1 MAIRTLKVLF
11 VASISLLCLIY
22 AAQNVA
28 NLEACYATFA
38 YVASGADHQAYAG
51 SILPT
56 FDSPVLIWS
65 MLIIVVGL
73 EFAAGAISAKGAWD
87 MWLAR
92 QAPGAEF
99 NAAKSYA
106 LIGCG
111 TSIFIW
117 LGLFEV
123 LGGALFQMWQTQ
135 IGSGSMDDAFQF
147 FVLSALVFAI
157 VNGSDE

>member
-1 MAIRTLKVLF
+1 MAIRVLKVLF
-11 VASISLLCLIY
+11 TACISLLCLIY
-22 AAQNVA
+22 AAQNIA

-51 SILPT
+51 SIMPT
-56 FDSPVLIWS
+56 FDNPVLIWT

-73 EFAAGAISAKGAWD
+73 EFTAGAVCAKGAWN
-87 MWLAR
+87 MWNER
-92 QAPGAEF
+92 QSSAAEF
-99 NAAKSYA
+99 NTAKTYA

-111 TSIFIW
+111 ASILIW

-147 FVLSALVFAI
+147 FVLSALVFII
-157 VNGSDE
+157 VSASDE